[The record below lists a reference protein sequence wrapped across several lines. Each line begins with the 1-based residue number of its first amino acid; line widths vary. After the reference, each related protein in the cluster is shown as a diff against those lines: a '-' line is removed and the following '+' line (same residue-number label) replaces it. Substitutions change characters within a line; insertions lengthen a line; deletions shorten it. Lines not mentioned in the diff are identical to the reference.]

1 MTRTSRPESGGLR
14 HRLRRARGRLALGAA
29 VLAAFAVGIAAAAG
43 DQPLDPAHNLAL
55 PCEFLS
61 TPGAVPR
68 SAHNLVHVAN
78 VCGFVGTDMEFQ
90 SRTDAAG
97 KVHDYAF
104 VGTMGAGTRIFDVTD
119 PAHPTIAGGYVD
131 PGWQNDVHVRGDTLV
146 VAFDWLL
153 VGAHVSEC
161 LKQKQLQTG
170 SLEEGGVD
178 VVRLT
183 FDPQTATFRTSLAG
197 CYLSTIPSGGAHT
210 ATLHPS
216 GQWMSSNTA
225 FAGIEVVDLRGPEP
239 TLARYIPTSVAD
251 QAHDVSFSADG
262 TRLYSAGID
271 STRIVD
277 VTDIFNRPATLVGT
291 VPNAATPAQGAD
303 GQNVTISHQSDTS
316 SDGKL
321 LVVTDEAGGGLSET
335 RCNQGPS
342 GKIGAAHFWALAEVP
357 GIVKSAGATESAP
370 KKVGTW
376 LYPNPGLAV
385 DALDPVLAARGRTER
400 GCTIHVFRN
409 GGNGSAGPGAIQAGF
424 DGVSRLPGDELVT
437 AHYGAGVWHLDFG
450 SAPTSADGTPEDP
463 RTTWGNTLGWNVMP
477 GADTWS
483 AKEYKGH
490 VYAGDMVRGF
500 DVYRFADCD
509 GLACVAPPSANTPG
523 KATGGGQV
531 LGDLAEVA
539 ILRGTAAGGRANF
552 GFNAQFSAGVLSGHL
567 TFNDHGAGKKV
578 QSTAIDSYTQAGNK
592 ATFTGRAT
600 VNGTPGVGFFVEV
613 EDLGEP
619 GGADAFRFVLQDGYG
634 AGGVLLKG
642 NIQLHAPSGL

>member
-1 MTRTSRPESGGLR
+1 MKQRFRQMR
-14 HRLRRARGRLALGAA
+14 VRLVIGAA
-29 VLAAFAVGIAAAAG
+29 ALATFAIGVAAAVGEG
-43 DQPLDPAHNLAL
+43 SPLDPAHNLAL

-68 SAHNLVHVAN
+68 SAHDLVHVAN

-119 PAHPTIAGGYVD
+119 PAHPTLAGGYVD

-197 CYLSTIPSGGAHT
+197 CYLSSIPAGGAHT
-210 ATLHPS
+210 VTVHPS
-216 GQWMSSNTA
+216 GQWLSQNTA
-225 FAGIEVVDLRGPEP
+225 FAGIEVVDLRGPQP
-239 TLARYIPTSVAD
+239 TLVRYIPPAVAD
-251 QAHDVSFSADG
+251 EAHDVSFSADG
-262 TRLYSAGID
+262 TRLYSAGIN

-277 VTDIFNRPATLVGT
+277 VTDIFNRPATLVAT

-303 GQNVTISHQSDTS
+303 GQNIAISHQSDTS
-316 SDGKL
+316 ADGRL

-335 RCNQGPS
+335 RCNQGPT
-342 GKIGAAHFWALAEVP
+342 GKIGAAHFWALAETP
-357 GIVKSAGATESAP
+357 GIAKSAGATESAP

-385 DALDPVLAARGRTER
+385 DALDPILAARGRTER

-437 AHYGAGVWHLDFG
+437 AHYGAGVWHVDFG

-509 GLACVAPPSANTPG
+509 GLGCIVPSLPSTPG

-531 LGDLAEVA
+531 PGELAELS
-539 ILRGTAAGGRANF
+539 ILRGTAAGGRASF
-552 GFNAQFSAGVLSGHL
+552 GFGVEFANGLLAGQL
-567 TFNDHGAGKKV
+567 TFTDHASKKKV
-578 QSTAIDSYTQAGNK
+578 ESTVIDSYNQVGNK

-600 VNGTPGVGFFVEV
+600 VNGTPGIGFFVEV

-619 GGADAFRFVLQDGYG
+619 GGADSFRLVLQDGYG

-642 NIQLHAPSGL
+642 NIQVKGGDLGL

>member
-1 MTRTSRPESGGLR
+1 MKD
-14 HRLRRARGRLALGAA
+14 RLRNARGRLSVAAATAL
-29 VLAAFAVGIAAAAG
+29 AFAVGVAAAAG
-43 DQPLDPAHNLAL
+43 EGSQLDPAHNLAL

-68 SAHNLVHVAN
+68 SAHDLVHVAN
-78 VCGFVGTDMEFQ
+78 VCGFVGTDIEFQ
-90 SRTDAAG
+90 SRTDATG

-119 PAHPTIAGGYVD
+119 PSHPTIAGGYVD

-161 LKQKQLQTG
+161 LKQKQAQTG
-170 SLEEGGVD
+170 SFDEGGVD
-178 VVRLT
+178 VVRLQ

-197 CYLSTIPSGGAHT
+197 CYLSGIAGGGAHT
-210 ATLHPS
+210 VTIHPS
-216 GQWMSSNTA
+216 GQWLSLNTA

-239 TLARYIPTSVAD
+239 ALVRRIPNAVAD
-251 QAHDVSFSADG
+251 EAHDVSFSADG
-262 TRLYSAGID
+262 TRLYSAGIN
-271 STRIVD
+271 STRVVD
-277 VTDIFNRPATLVGT
+277 VTDVFNRPATLVGT
-291 VPNAATPAQGAD
+291 VPNAASAAQGAD
-303 GQNVTISHQSDTS
+303 GQTIQISHQSDTS
-316 SDGKL
+316 ADGKL

-342 GKIGAAHFWALAEVP
+342 GKIGAAHFWAIGEIAGVA
-357 GIVKSAGATESAP
+357 KSAGATESAP
-370 KKVGTW
+370 RKVGTW

-385 DALDPVLAARGRTER
+385 DALDPILAARGRTER

-409 GGNGSAGPGAIQAGF
+409 GGNGSAGPGPIQAGF
-424 DGVSRLPGDELVT
+424 DGVSRLPADELVT
-437 AHYGAGVWHLDFG
+437 AHYGAGVWHVDFG
-450 SAPTSADGTPEDP
+450 GPPVSNDGTPEDP

-509 GLACVAPPSANTPG
+509 GLECIVRPAPNTPG
-523 KATGGGQV
+523 KASGGGQV
-531 LGDLAEVA
+531 PGELAELS
-539 ILRGTAAGGRANF
+539 ILRGTAAGGRASF
-552 GFNAQFSAGVLSGHL
+552 GFGVEFANGLLTGSLSF
-567 TFNDHGAGKKV
+567 TDHASKKKV
-578 QSTAIDSYTQAGNK
+578 ESTAIDSYTQAGNK

-619 GGADAFRFVLQDGYG
+619 GGADAFRIVLQDGYG

-642 NIQLHAPSGL
+642 NVQVHGGLGL